1 MDLDE
6 NHKYLSLF
14 ILKQVE
20 TEKIVKVIKI
30 ILEELTK
37 IKTSFLDN
45 KLIKRYKESL
55 KIKYI
60 NDNLTFKPLKL
71 LDEYAKYIL
80 WNKDIIKFKDE
91 YINFGNIDKER
102 IKYLS
107 NKIFDFKN
115 MYIFYN
121 GSKNH
126 NKVKSPN

>member
-1 MDLDE
+1 
-6 NHKYLSLF
+6 
-14 ILKQVE
+14 
-20 TEKIVKVIKI
+20 
-30 ILEELTK
+30 
-37 IKTSFLDN
+37 
-45 KLIKRYKESL
+45 
-55 KIKYI
+55 
-60 NDNLTFKPLKL
+60 KL

-107 NKIFDFKN
+107 NKIFDFKH

-126 NKVKSPN
+126 NSEINKLIS